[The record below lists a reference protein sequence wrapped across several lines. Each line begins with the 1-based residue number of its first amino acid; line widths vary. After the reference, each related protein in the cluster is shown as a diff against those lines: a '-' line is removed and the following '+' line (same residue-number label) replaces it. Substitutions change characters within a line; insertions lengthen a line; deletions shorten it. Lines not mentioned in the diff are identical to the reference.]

1 MGRMGKLGAIE
12 FDYMDMDVVLC
23 HVKRDKDGN
32 YEVQNFSRNPW
43 ELVFKGGEPSDEKL
57 LKFFERRSFRRERPD
72 VAIALEEIGLTEY
85 DPRLIVRKTHGS
97 FFHDT
102 YWIRFKGEDLD
113 FNGMRTLN
121 MGPDWQKCYKQD

>member
-1 MGRMGKLGAIE
+1 MGKLGALDFE
-12 FDYMDMDVVLC
+12 YLCMDKVTC
-23 HVKRDKDGN
+23 HVIRDREGN
-32 YEVQNFSRNPW
+32 YTVENFSKNKW

-57 LKFFERRSFRRERPD
+57 LQFFERRSFRRERPD
-72 VAIALEEIGLTEY
+72 VAVALDEIGLVEY
-85 DPRLIVRKTHGS
+85 DPKYIVRKTHGS

-121 MGPDWQKCYKQD
+121 MGPDWRKCYKQDDE